1 MEPCDQLGEEGGRL
15 EEVKGE
21 GEGEDEIGKIGGE
34 VTKAMGK
41 REEESEK
48 GETRKKRKIKK
59 EREK

>member
-1 MEPCDQLGEEGGRL
+1 M

-34 VTKAMGK
+34 VTKSMGK